1 MNSTYRARGWR
12 VGEAAP
18 VTICR
23 AYARRSFS
31 SFASRF
37 GAARQVASA
46 APRFTPRNPAPTLAA
61 HFLPSRLASARLGKS
76 LRLRLASRLETPRLR
91 SPLIFFLRVSLRR
104 GSASRFGCAS
114 LHASK
119 PRAYAR
125 RSWSSFASRFGA
137 ARQVA
142 SAAPRLTPRNPA
154 PTLAAQPRP
163 RARPLLRAL
172 AP

>member
-12 VGEAAP
+12 VGEAAS

-61 HFLPSRLASARLGKS
+61 HGRPRDFTPFDAAAQLERKTFMQIGAAHGAGSAARLAVRDRK
-76 LRLRLASRLETPRLR
+76 
-91 SPLIFFLRVSLRR
+91 
-104 GSASRFGCAS
+104 
-114 LHASK
+114 HA
-119 PRAYAR
+119 
-125 RSWSSFASRFGA
+125 
-137 ARQVA
+137 QIV
-142 SAAPRLTPRNPA
+142 
-154 PTLAAQPRP
+154 RP
-163 RARPLLRAL
+163 RRAAETGARGC
-172 AP
+172 